1 MQLYTVHQ
9 GPAPASGGDDVI
21 FVLDGFSWAALIVPP
36 LWALFR
42 SLWAVAAGVIIAALA
57 IDAAAQWA
65 GAPEQVTAIAS
76 FAAALLFAYEANDLR
91 RWTLRR
97 RGFRDAGIVM
107 GRNLADVEQRFFE
120 AMYISPSGMLIPRDE
135 FHP

>member
-9 GPAPASGGDDVI
+9 GPAPASGGDDVV

-42 SLWAVAAGVIIAALA
+42 SLWLVAVGVIIAALA

-65 GAPEQVTAIAS
+65 GAPGRVTAIVS

-97 RGFRDAGIVM
+97 RGFRDAGIVV
-107 GRNLADVEQRFFE
+107 GRNLADAEQCFFE

>member
-9 GPAPASGGDDVI
+9 GPAPASGGDDVV
-21 FVLDGFSWAALIVPP
+21 FVLDGFSWVALIVPP

-57 IDAAAQWA
+57 IAAAAQWA
-65 GAPEQVTAIAS
+65 GAPERVTAIVS

-97 RGFRDAGIVM
+97 RGFRDVGIVM
-107 GRNLADVEQRFFE
+107 GRNLADAEQRFFE
-120 AMYISPSGMLIPRDE
+120 AMHISASGMLIPRDE
-135 FHP
+135 VHP

>member
-9 GPAPASGGDDVI
+9 GPAPASGGDDIV
-21 FVLDGFSWAALIVPP
+21 FVLDGFSWAALIVSP

-57 IDAAAQWA
+57 ID
-65 GAPEQVTAIAS
+65 
-76 FAAALLFAYEANDLR
+76 AAALLFAYEANDLR

-107 GRNLADVEQRFFE
+107 GRNLADAEQRFFE
-120 AMYISPSGMLIPRDE
+120 AMHISPSGMLIPRDE
-135 FHP
+135 VHP

>member
-9 GPAPASGGDDVI
+9 GPAPAPGTDDVVFI
-21 FVLDGFSWAALIVPP
+21 PDGFSWAALIVPP

-42 SLWAVAAGVIIAALA
+42 SLWLVAAGAVAGFVA
-57 IDAAAQWA
+57 IDAAAQWI
-65 GAPEQVTAIAS
+65 GASATVAAAVS

-97 RGFRDAGIVM
+97 RGFRDAGVVA
-107 GRNLADVEQRFFE
+107 GRNLADAEQRFFE
-120 AMYISPSGMLIPRDE
+120 AMYVSPSGMLIPRDE
-135 FHP
+135 IHP

>member
-9 GPAPASGGDDVI
+9 GPAPASGGDDVV
-21 FVLDGFSWAALIVPP
+21 FVLDGFSWVALIVPP

-57 IDAAAQWA
+57 IAAAAQWA
-65 GAPEQVTAIAS
+65 GAPERVTAIVS

-107 GRNLADVEQRFFE
+107 GRNLADAEQRFFE
-120 AMYISPSGMLIPRDE
+120 AMHISPSGMLIPRDE
-135 FHP
+135 VHP